1 MMVETTKG
9 YKEKFKDDW
18 RYISCD
24 MWRLDKLSKAYEI
37 EDELIAKLDNGSA
50 KASPAGCT
58 NNLIS
63 FIENV
68 MDEREYKIV
77 YDYVWQGRS
86 MAVIGE
92 ELGYTRVRIWQLY
105 KQALDKLRDACGDS
119 QERYID
125 MFIGNDGD
133 IEQSVVDNRTKGERS
148 EPSKGER
155 R

>member
-1 MMVETTKG
+1 MVETTKG

-37 EDELIAKLDNGSA
+37 EDKVIAKLDNGSA
-50 KASPAGCT
+50 KASPVGGT
-58 NNLIS
+58 NNLINY
-63 FIENV
+63 IEKI
-68 MDEREYKIV
+68 MDKREYKIV

-125 MFIGNDGD
+125 MFIGNDEV
-133 IEQSVVDNRTKGERS
+133 IEQSVVDNKTKGERS

>member
-1 MMVETTKG
+1 MMVKTTKG

-37 EDELIAKLDNGSA
+37 EDEIINKLDNGSA
-50 KASPAGCT
+50 KASPAGCS

-68 MDEREYKIV
+68 MDEREHKIV
-77 YDYVWQGRS
+77 YDYVWQGKS
-86 MAVIGE
+86 MAAIGE

-105 KQALDKLRDACGDS
+105 KQGLEKLREACGDS
-119 QERYID
+119 QERYVE
-125 MFIGNDGD
+125 MFINDD
-133 IEQSVVDNRTKGERS
+133 VDLKESEVDKETKGERS
-148 EPSKGER
+148 EPIKGER
-155 R
+155 

>member
-1 MMVETTKG
+1 MVKTTKG

-37 EDELIAKLDNGSA
+37 EDEIINKLDNGSA

-63 FIENV
+63 FIEDV

-86 MAVIGE
+86 MAAIGE

-105 KQALDKLRDACGDS
+105 KRGLDKLREACGDS

-125 MFIGNDGD
+125 MFIGKD
-133 IEQSVVDNRTKGERS
+133 EEYHESVEDKETKGERS
-148 EPSKGER
+148 EPIKGER
-155 R
+155 RL